1 MFEISIFYS
10 RLISF
15 SPHYVLWARWAQ
27 SRPSAGGNRLK
38 RRWLPHSWGS
48 GWAFYNLPAPGR
60 GTDSSLPSVRTDTVI
75 KCPSQLSTIR
85 GNFILMTL
93 KPCLLLGACSKAP
106 LPQISPPQNN
116 HMKRET
122 SDVALGELKWPAKH
136 DAHDFCSVS
145 DLKCGFLPWGGGW
158 AAAAL
163 PA

>member
-38 RRWLPHSWGS
+38 HRWLPHSWGS
-48 GWAFYNLPAPGR
+48 GWAFYNLPAQGR

-85 GNFILMTL
+85 GNFTFMTL
-93 KPCLLLGACSKAP
+93 KSHLPLGACSKAD
-106 LPQISPPQNN
+106 LPQISSPQNN

-122 SDVALGELKWPAKH
+122 SDMALGELKWPEKH
-136 DAHDFCSVS
+136 DAHDCCSVS
-145 DLKCGFLPWGGGW
+145 DLKRGFLP
-158 AAAAL
+158 
-163 PA
+163 